1 LGTDQLE
8 SIRTRFND
16 QLTAMAQN
24 HEQQISTLNAR
35 LDEVKR
41 NYEHR
46 LQQQQE
52 QHQVELKAVTG
63 KLADS
68 DQRVKGRMDT
78 ISEQLAVGQTKIE
91 AELRGSNQHLSESI
105 TDLRRDL
112 LAELEAKSQELQS
125 QKLDRNA
132 LSQLLGKVSNELI
145 AQTETTA
152 SYPSGRSEVQS
163 ADD

>member
-1 LGTDQLE
+1 MKKDSTGSHKHSLASHNSESLNSSISLEVPGLAEGELGRLQEIIFGSQLRASTDQLE

-16 QLTAMAQN
+16 QLTTMAQN

-91 AELRGSNQHLSESI
+91 AELRGSNQHLSEM
-105 TDLRRDL
+105 RD
-112 LAELEAKSQELQS
+112 
-125 QKLDRNA
+125 
-132 LSQLLGKVSNELI
+132 
-145 AQTETTA
+145 
-152 SYPSGRSEVQS
+152 
-163 ADD
+163 